1 MGLVLR
7 LSAFSGYNNFARLH
21 LSYPH
26 RRTVS
31 RETVV
36 RLPLPPPEANH

>member
-7 LSAFSGYNNFARLH
+7 LSAFSGYNNFARLY
-21 LSYPH
+21 LGYPH

-31 RETVV
+31 RETVA
-36 RLPLPPPEANH
+36 RLPFPPLEANH